1 MAAKF
6 QRGID
11 VLGQRIL
18 NVGDPSSGS
27 DAVNKTYVDNV
38 AVGLD
43 WKENVRAATNAN
55 IDISNSL
62 VDGASIGGVTVA
74 TGDRVL
80 LFGQSTASE
89 NGPYTVVASGAAS
102 RTPDADSSSDIKN
115 MIVRVSEGTNAD
127 KMYQLITDNVNLGTT
142 SLTFTEFGGGGT
154 TYTADGN
161 GIQLSSN
168 EFQLELDGTSLSKS
182 ASGLRIGSGAAGNGL
197 TESTGVLAVGAGT
210 GISVAADAVAID
222 TSVVA
227 RKFAADCVVTTD
239 PQNFDHGLGTD
250 VSVDVWEGNTKVY
263 PDIEKSSTS
272 GGRVTITWGTAP
284 TAGQYR
290 VVVRG

>member
-27 DAVNKTYVDNV
+27 DAVNKTYVDNT

-43 WKENVRAATNAN
+43 WKENVRAATNSN
-55 IDISNSL
+55 LDISSAV

-80 LFGQSTASE
+80 LFGQSAGAE
-89 NGPYTVVASGAAS
+89 NGIRVVAASGAAARS
-102 RTPDADSSSDIKN
+102 SDADSSADIKN

-127 KMYQLITDNVNLGTT
+127 KMFQLITDSPTLDTT
-142 SLTFTEFGGGGT
+142 SLVYTEFGGGAV
-154 TYTADGN
+154 YTASGEGIELSGN
-161 GIQLSSN
+161 QFSI
-168 EFQLELDGTSLSKS
+168 ELDGTTLAKS
-182 ASGLRIGSGAAGNGL
+182 GTGLRIGSGAAGAGL
-197 TESTGVLAVGAGT
+197 TETTGVLAVGQGT

-222 TSVVA
+222 TSVVT

-250 VSVDVWEGNTKVY
+250 ISVDIWEGNTKVY
-263 PDIEKSSTS
+263 PDIDKSSTA
-272 GGRVTITWGTAP
+272 GGRVTVTWGSAP

-290 VVVRG
+290 VVVKS

>member
-27 DAVNKTYVDNV
+27 DAVNKTYVDNT

-43 WKENVRAATNAN
+43 WKENVRAATNSN
-55 IDISNSL
+55 LDISSAV

-80 LFGQSTASE
+80 LFGQSAGAE
-89 NGPYTVVASGAAS
+89 NGIRVVAASGAAARS
-102 RTPDADSSSDIKN
+102 SDADSSADIKN

-127 KMYQLITDNVNLGTT
+127 KMFQLITDSPTLDTT
-142 SLTFTEFGGGGT
+142 SLVFTEFGGGAV
-154 TYTADGN
+154 YTASGEGLELSGN
-161 GIQLSSN
+161 QFSI
-168 EFQLELDGTSLSKS
+168 ELDGTTLAKS
-182 ASGLRIGSGAAGNGL
+182 GSGLRIGSGAAGAGL
-197 TESTGVLAVGAGT
+197 TETTGVLAVGQGT

-222 TSVVA
+222 TSVVV

-250 VSVDVWEGNTKVY
+250 ISVDVWEGNTKVY
-263 PDIEKSSTS
+263 PDIDKSSTN
-272 GGRVTITWGTAP
+272 GGRVTVTWGSAP

-290 VVVRG
+290 VVVKS